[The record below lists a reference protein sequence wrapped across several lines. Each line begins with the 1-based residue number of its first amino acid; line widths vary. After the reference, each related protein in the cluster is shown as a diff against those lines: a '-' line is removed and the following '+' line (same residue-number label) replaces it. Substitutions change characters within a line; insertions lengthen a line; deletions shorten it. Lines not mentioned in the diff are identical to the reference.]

1 MIYTACPHSICQ
13 SCKPYMHTH
22 VKRKIPT
29 TLKKTIVVAK
39 NNDSQDNNRSCR
51 VLMIRSNR
59 VYKKIASIIMTLQIC
74 RFFST
79 IQQTLCEVSADCSR
93 DVCGRFPDDGILPH
107 TNLQINYV
115 HSSFAIKLL
124 VTCTVPLEY
133 YTHIRK

>member
-1 MIYTACPHSICQ
+1 
-13 SCKPYMHTH
+13 
-22 VKRKIPT
+22 
-29 TLKKTIVVAK
+29 
-39 NNDSQDNNRSCR
+39 
-51 VLMIRSNR
+51 MIRSNR
-59 VYKKIASIIMTLQIC
+59 VYKKIASIITTLQIC
-74 RFFST
+74 RFLSA

-93 DVCGRFPDDGILPH
+93 DVCGDFPDDGILPH